1 MFGKKTGWSQFL
13 TAFAAVMFAG
23 LSFGAAIVSPL
34 A

>member
-1 MFGKKTGWSQFL
+1 MFSNRTGWAQFL

-23 LSFGAAIVSPL
+23 LSFGAAVPPI

>member
-1 MFGKKTGWSQFL
+1 MTGKHTGWTHFL

-23 LSFGAAIVSPL
+23 LSFGAAVPPV

>member
-1 MFGKKTGWSQFL
+1 MFGNHAGWARFL

-23 LSFGAAIVSPL
+23 LSFGAAGPPI

>member
-1 MFGKKTGWSQFL
+1 MFGKNSGWAQFL

-23 LSFGAAIVSPL
+23 LSFGAAVPPV

>member
-1 MFGKKTGWSQFL
+1 MFCKRPGWSHFL

-23 LSFGAAIVSPL
+23 LSFGAAVPPI

>member
-1 MFGKKTGWSQFL
+1 MSNERTGWAHFL

-23 LSFGAAIVSPL
+23 LSFGAAVPPI

>member
-1 MFGKKTGWSQFL
+1 MFSKQPGWAHLL

-23 LSFGAAIVSPL
+23 LSFGAAVPPI

>member
-1 MFGKKTGWSQFL
+1 MFGKRPGWSQFL

-23 LSFGAAIVSPL
+23 LSFGAAVPPI

>member
-1 MFGKKTGWSQFL
+1 MFGKKHSWSQFL

-23 LSFGAAIVSPL
+23 LSFGAAIPPV

>member
-1 MFGKKTGWSQFL
+1 MFNKHIGWSQFL

-23 LSFGAAIVSPL
+23 LSFGAAVPPF

>member
-1 MFGKKTGWSQFL
+1 MFGNRAGWAQFL

-23 LSFGAAIVSPL
+23 LSFGAAVPPL

>member
-1 MFGKKTGWSQFL
+1 MFGKQPAWAQFL

-23 LSFGAAIVSPL
+23 LSFGAAVPPI

>member
-1 MFGKKTGWSQFL
+1 MFSKHPGWAQFL

-23 LSFGAAIVSPL
+23 LSFGAAVPPI

>member
-1 MFGKKTGWSQFL
+1 MFGNRNGWTQFL

-23 LSFGAAIVSPL
+23 LSFGAAVPPI

>member
-1 MFGKKTGWSQFL
+1 MNNKRTAWSHFL

-23 LSFGAAIVSPL
+23 LSFGAAVPPI

>member
-1 MFGKKTGWSQFL
+1 MFGKTPGWSHFL

-23 LSFGAAIVSPL
+23 LSFGAAVPPL